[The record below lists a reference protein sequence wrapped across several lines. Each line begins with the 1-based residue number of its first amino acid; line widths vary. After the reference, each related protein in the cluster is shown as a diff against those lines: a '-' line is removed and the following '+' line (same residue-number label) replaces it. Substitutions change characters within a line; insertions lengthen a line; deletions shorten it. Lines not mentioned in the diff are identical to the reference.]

1 MARMNSVGAFFAGMS
16 RSARKL
22 AGDEAGSPAVE
33 FALVFPIFIG
43 VVLATLQAGS
53 IFLAKAFFESGAET
67 AARVVLTNQTSSLTA
82 AQFKTEICSQLT
94 ALFNCGQVTVELEP
108 VPAGTTNIGTLL
120 PTFDSHGNLVGTP
133 TVDVGANS
141 GAAGTDMLLVVM
153 YPWPVYGGPLGLNFS
168 NMGNG
173 KMLMTSTQVFRIE
186 PKDVEA
192 GG

>member
-1 MARMNSVGAFFAGMS
+1 MARMNSVGAFFAGTS
-16 RSARKL
+16 RAARKL
-22 AGDEAGSPAVE
+22 ARDDTGSPAVE

-53 IFLAKAFFESGAET
+53 IFLAKAFFESGAEA
-67 AARVVLTNQTSSLTA
+67 AARVVLTNQTIGTMTA
-82 AQFKTEICSQLT
+82 AQFKTEICNQLT

-108 VPAGTTNIGTLL
+108 VPAGTTTISAML
-120 PTFDSHGNLVGTP
+120 PTFDSGGNVVGTP
-133 TVDVGANS
+133 TVAVGANA

-168 NMGNG
+168 NLGNG

-186 PKDVEA
+186 PL
-192 GG
+192 